1 MLACAMHAKFKY
13 GFHQY
18 SGFKVYHF
26 NTVPGT
32 NSILQSVNRHVLALQ
47 KENIAVSTTLP
58 KNHVRTDQYSPA
70 PRALCLSSMSSCN
83 NHHLA
88 SRRINSELS
97 TYPLRL
103 DHTVEVEA
111 SETSTSSRLNPKLST
126 RTIATNLQDFF
137 GLVVGP
143 GVTVLRAV
151 LIVRFSSLV
160 PRFI

>member
-1 MLACAMHAKFKY
+1 
-13 GFHQY
+13 
-18 SGFKVYHF
+18 
-26 NTVPGT
+26 
-32 NSILQSVNRHVLALQ
+32 
-47 KENIAVSTTLP
+47 
-58 KNHVRTDQYSPA
+58 
-70 PRALCLSSMSSCN
+70 MSSCD

-88 SRRINSELS
+88 RRTNSELS

-103 DHTVEVEA
+103 DHTVEVET
-111 SETSTSSRLNPKLST
+111 SKTSTINHFNPKLLT
-126 RTIATNLQDFF
+126 RTITINLQDFF